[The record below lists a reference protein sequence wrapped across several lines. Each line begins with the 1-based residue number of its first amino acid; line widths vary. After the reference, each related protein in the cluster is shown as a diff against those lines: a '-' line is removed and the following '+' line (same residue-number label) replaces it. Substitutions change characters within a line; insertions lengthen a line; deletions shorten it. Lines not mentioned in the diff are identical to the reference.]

1 MDAPVPTPSSDRCGA
16 QGSCVDRWTSAAC
29 ECAAADGG
37 AVLAPDCGESL
48 QPVALAEGA
57 FLAFRVAETHRR
69 VQLLDQVYRGTTR
82 WLGKAARPA
91 QAATTAVKTLSLAF
105 RTARRDGLL
114 LYAASNKD
122 FTAIQV
128 GLAESRSC
136 RAVRPIF
143 SSNPLTALLSL
154 CAATRW
160 RAGLHVAGRS
170 GGLPGQYDGV
180 RLGAA
185 VGRPLAPRRAR
196 VPGPRPTPAAG
207 RPARWR
213 RAGRQRRARLPGPL
227 PHDAVCRRRRPRH
240 LPRPGLSSR

>member
-1 MDAPVPTPSSDRCGA
+1 MPTPTPSSDRCGA

-29 ECAAADGG
+29 ECATMDGG
-37 AVLAPDCGESL
+37 AVLAPDCGDSL

-82 WLGKAARPA
+82 WLAKPPA
-91 QAATTAVKTLSLAF
+91 QAAPAAVKTLSLAF

-128 GLAESRSC
+128 DLAP
-136 RAVRPIF
+136 AVSFGQCHP
-143 SSNPLTALLSL
+143 SSSPLTVFLFL
-154 CAATRW
+154 CAATRR
-160 RAGLHVAGRS
+160 RAGVHVAGRS
-170 GGLPGQYDGV
+170 GRLAGQYDGV
-180 RLGAA
+180 RLGTT
-185 VGRPLAPRRAR
+185 VRRPLAPRHAR
-196 VPGPRPTPAAG
+196 VPGPRPAPAAG

-213 RAGRQRRARLPGPL
+213 RAGRQRRARLLGPV
-227 PHDAVCRRRRPRH
+227 PHDAVRRRRCPGH

>member
-1 MDAPVPTPSSDRCGA
+1 MLYERNPWPWLDFETLPFPLCSEELVDAPVPTPSSDRCGA

-29 ECAAADGG
+29 ECAAADGS

-128 GLAESRSC
+128 GLAP
-136 RAVRPIF
+136 AVPF
-143 SSNPLTALLSL
+143 
-154 CAATRW
+154 
-160 RAGLHVAGRS
+160 
-170 GGLPGQYDGV
+170 
-180 RLGAA
+180 
-185 VGRPLAPRRAR
+185 
-196 VPGPRPTPAAG
+196 GPYS
-207 RPARWR
+207 RPA
-213 RAGRQRRARLPGPL
+213 L
-227 PHDAVCRRRRPRH
+227 
-240 LPRPGLSSR
+240 